1 MAKEDEVKKAL
12 DKRQNIERQYIED
25 NKTSPRLRDNLTD
38 EELDVVKAD
47 AEKMAQAKSQAK
59 AGTVDGKIDIEAMGD
74 VKGDGG
80 DAKDYADDDPDKAL
94 GVPVYEHGLH
104 ENRAGQEMSIPRETR
119 ISQRTLDEQA
129 RGAEVA
135 KGHKAAR
142 DRARD
147 LDDKTVVTRTNPL
160 EPAPLVATKAT
171 AKK

>member
-47 AEKMAQAKSQAK
+47 AEKMAQAKSQ
-59 AGTVDGKIDIEAMGD
+59 
-74 VKGDGG
+74 
-80 DAKDYADDDPDKAL
+80 AKDYADDDPDKAL